1 MRVCNTR
8 CRIAS
13 SRFHSKSD
21 QLPRCG
27 HSVHD
32 RQQGIKEQ
40 LAVTRGRAFN
50 KIPAFVK
57 LSVGEV
63 PDLERQPRGQRC
75 QYIAPFDGGLER
87 GELITS
93 ARRAYLLQYPSPDL
107 SVLVVGIDIG
117 VDRGGDPVLKHAR
130 QPLGSFTS
138 PASASAS

>member
-1 MRVCNTR
+1 MSATR
-8 CRIAS
+8 AAVSLPAAFTPSRISCHGAVI
-13 SRFHSKSD
+13 RFN
-21 QLPRCG
+21 
-27 HSVHD
+27 D